1 MKRFLSFLLIFAL
14 LVMAVP
20 QATFAEEERQSG
32 LYTYRVRG
40 NGTLTITKFDWYQNK
55 GDIYIPNMI
64 DGYTVTEIGAEAFS
78 RGDEDLL
85 CLNSTDPFSLHFG
98 LIPQPVTLT
107 LPDTITTIGNLAFFN
122 TPIKSIII
130 PESVEQIGA
139 GAFAGCVNIERFSVS
154 ASNSTFTTIDDVL
167 YNKKTKTLIAY
178 PLKKRYEGIPDGIV
192 KIGDYAFYGK
202 DFGSHYFSGGF
213 PQSIREIGDYAYAYC
228 TIEVSTHNL
237 DLEYLPNN
245 LETIGNFAFYNYTID
260 SRYEREFRIP
270 VSVKKIGD
278 YAFANFENDGEKIIF
293 AENAKL
299 EIGDSCFLSAEACI
313 IMENIAEVSVK
324 DYAFSNVRS
333 EYSEIKIPLDKLTNL
348 SKGIFSGTEWGISLY
363 SPREIPG
370 RFEVIP
376 ESAFEGSDSFRY
388 NIESGI
394 REIGKK
400 AFRGCSKLDELT
412 LPDTLE
418 TIEEEAFAACPR
430 LKTATI
436 PETVTFIGD
445 SAFDKDT
452 ITLIVEEG
460 SYAETWARDN
470 GYIYQYTDSDDLS
483 WLNN

>member
-1 MKRFLSFLLIFAL
+1 M
-14 LVMAVP
+14 
-20 QATFAEEERQSG
+20 
-32 LYTYRVRG
+32 
-40 NGTLTITKFDWYQNK
+40 
-55 GDIYIPNMI
+55 
-64 DGYTVTEIGAEAFS
+64 
-78 RGDEDLL
+78 
-85 CLNSTDPFSLHFG
+85 
-98 LIPQPVTLT
+98 
-107 LPDTITTIGNLAFFN
+107 
-122 TPIKSIII
+122 
-130 PESVEQIGA
+130 
-139 GAFAGCVNIERFSVS
+139 
-154 ASNSTFTTIDDVL
+154 
-167 YNKKTKTLIAY
+167 
-178 PLKKRYEGIPDGIV
+178 
-192 KIGDYAFYGK
+192 
-202 DFGSHYFSGGF
+202 
-213 PQSIREIGDYAYAYC
+213 
-228 TIEVSTHNL
+228 STHNL

-270 VSVKKIGD
+270 ASVKKIGD
-278 YAFANFENDGEKIIF
+278 YAFANFENDGEKITF

-333 EYSEIKIPLDKLTNL
+333 EYDDIKIPLDKLTNL
-348 SKGIFSGTEWGISLY
+348 SKGIFSGTEWVRFA
-363 SPREIPG
+363 PWEIPG

-376 ESAFEGSDSFRY
+376 ESAFEGSNSFRY
-388 NIESGI
+388 TIESGI

>member
-20 QATFAEEERQSG
+20 PATFAEEERQSG

-154 ASNSTFTTIDDVL
+154 ASNSTFTTIDDAL

-178 PLKKRYEGIPDGIV
+178 PIKEPYGGIPDGIV
-192 KIGDYAFYGK
+192 KIGDYAFFGK
-202 DFGSHYFSGGF
+202 DFDGRYFLYKI

-228 TIEVSTHNL
+228 TIQVSTHNL

-245 LETIGNFAFYNYTID
+245 LETIGNFAFYNSTID

-270 VSVKKIGD
+270 ASVKKIGD
-278 YAFANFENDGEKIIF
+278 YAFANFENDGEKITF

-333 EYSEIKIPLDKLTNL
+333 EYDDIKIPLDKLTNL
-348 SKGIFSGTEWGISLY
+348 SKGIFSGTEWVRFA
-363 SPREIPG
+363 PWEIPG

-376 ESAFEGSDSFRY
+376 ESAFEGSNSFRY
-388 NIESGI
+388 TIESGI